1 MSLAYLVGFL
11 CIAVATSPGL
21 IIVGRFCGGVGLG
34 LTLSVTPVYLVE
46 VTTITSRGMLGVVP
60 PLFTQV
66 SIISH
71 LADLLT
77 LIIMLDRSDAHL
89 HLWLLPGLADVV
101 TLRCLPGLPVPA
113 LCLPHT

>member
-11 CIAVATSPGL
+11 CIAVATTPGM

-46 VTTITSRGMLGVVP
+46 VTSIASRGMLGVVP

-66 SIISH
+66 HITTSHQPLTANPQSH
-71 LADLLT
+71 L
-77 LIIMLDRSDAHL
+77 RSE
-89 HLWLLPGLADVV
+89 
-101 TLRCLPGLPVPA
+101 
-113 LCLPHT
+113 